1 MKKILLFFSLLLLPL
16 GVNADNGNLVVTCDN
31 DKIKLNDQVI
41 CRVSANGEYSYNKIS
56 FKLNI
61 DDKLSL
67 VDIRSNY
74 EKVWSI
80 KNNNNVIEA
89 TSKSY
94 QNGLQEFGI
103 ILLKGKSSGVS
114 NIKLSNVKFHS
125 ENEDLELED
134 SETNIK
140 VISADNYLS
149 DIKINDKSLSGFD
162 VDTLK
167 YTYEVDKDT
176 KKIKIEGISRNEFAN
191 VSGTGEFDLSLKNN
205 EFIFPI
211 KVISESGNSKIYV
224 VRVVRKDF
232 NTNNIDKTLKS
243 IMLKDDSGNTLLF
256 SFKSNVYD
264 YNIDVK
270 NNVTSLTIS
279 PTLNNED
286 VSFVKNYGKQT
297 IKLSPGANL
306 VLIKIKDSDG
316 QIVTYSLNITKPLD
330 NSSSDSYLKSLVIK
344 DYKLDFSKKV
354 KRYILNINS
363 GTKKLDISAIANN
376 DKASIKISGNDNLKE
391 GSIIKII
398 VTAENETRTVYQITV
413 HIVKKSIIPYIV
425 SFIIVLALGYGGY
438 NYYKNL
444 KLKRKRELEIKLEQE
459 RLRLEEE
466 KRRLEAEKKKNTK
479 KKTTAKKGT
488 IKKNSS
494 STKKKSSGTKTSVK
508 KNVKKVSKKK

>member
-1 MKKILLFFSLLLLPL
+1 MH
-16 GVNADNGNLVVTCDN
+16 DN
-31 DKIKLNDQVI
+31 
-41 CRVSANGEYSYNKIS
+41 
-56 FKLNI
+56 
-61 DDKLSL
+61 
-67 VDIRSNY
+67 NY
-74 EKVWSI
+74 Q
-80 KNNNNVIEA
+80 
-89 TSKSY
+89 Y
-94 QNGLQEFGI
+94 
-103 ILLKGKSSGVS
+103 
-114 NIKLSNVKFHS
+114 
-125 ENEDLELED
+125 
-134 SETNIK
+134 
-140 VISADNYLS
+140 
-149 DIKINDKSLSGFD
+149 
-162 VDTLK
+162 
-167 YTYEVDKDT
+167 
-176 KKIKIEGISRNEFAN
+176 
-191 VSGTGEFDLSLKNN
+191 LSLKNN

-297 IKLSPGANL
+297 IKLIPGANL

-363 GTKKLDISAIANN
+363 RTKKLDISAIANN

>member
-1 MKKILLFFSLLLLPL
+1 M
-16 GVNADNGNLVVTCDN
+16 
-31 DKIKLNDQVI
+31 
-41 CRVSANGEYSYNKIS
+41 
-56 FKLNI
+56 
-61 DDKLSL
+61 
-67 VDIRSNY
+67 
-74 EKVWSI
+74 
-80 KNNNNVIEA
+80 
-89 TSKSY
+89 
-94 QNGLQEFGI
+94 
-103 ILLKGKSSGVS
+103 
-114 NIKLSNVKFHS
+114 
-125 ENEDLELED
+125 ELED

-232 NTNNIDKTLKS
+232 NSNNIDKTLKS

-270 NNVTSLTIS
+270 NNVTSLTIN

-297 IKLSPGANL
+297 IKLIPGANL

-363 GTKKLDISAIANN
+363 GTKKLDISAIANS

-413 HIVKKSIIPYIV
+413 HIAKKSIIPYIV

-479 KKTTAKKGT
+479 KKTTAKKGP

-494 STKKKSSGTKTSVK
+494 STKKKSSSTKTSAK